1 MIKILAATT
10 SEQKLA
16 HLRDVLSE
24 LKLDAE
30 IVSVDVPSGVSEQ
43 PITETETKQGSINR
57 ARNALK
63 AGLKADFAI
72 GIEVGYHP
80 DANGEYEIFCC
91 ASIVDE
97 SGKVW
102 TGESQRALMP
112 KFHQD
117 LIAAGEYL
125 SHEVA
130 EGFLSDDMDD
140 DLRKV
145 GEDIANRR
153 VFVMAAVGE
162 VTQRYLKDN

>member
-16 HLRDVLSE
+16 YLHEVLSE

-30 IVSVDVPSGVSEQ
+30 IVSVDVPSSVSEQ

-63 AGLKADFAI
+63 IGPKADFAI

-80 DANGEYEIFCC
+80 DSNGEYEIFCC

-97 SGKVW
+97 NGKVW
-102 TGESQRALMP
+102 TGESHRVLMP
-112 KFHQD
+112 KFHQN

-125 SHEVA
+125 GHDVVEK
-130 EGFLSDDMDD
+130 FLSDDMDD
-140 DLRKV
+140 DLRQV

-153 VFVMAAVGE
+153 VFVTAAVRE
-162 VTQRYLKDN
+162 VVGQYLKK